1 VSEVAESPSP
11 IVALSGVRKTF
22 DRGRVT
28 VLREIDLTVQRGS
41 FVAITGA
48 SGCGKSTLLHLIAAL
63 DRPTTGT
70 ICVDGRDLA
79 HRHDLNRYRRS
90 IGLVFQLHN
99 LLPHLAAVENVEL
112 ALFGTHRSAGERH
125 EMAGA
130 MLERLGIGAMAAR
143 APTRLSGGERQR
155 VAIARAL
162 AGEPTLLL
170 ADEPTA
176 NLDHDAVAVVLALFD
191 QLRRER
197 QMTVVM
203 VTHDTAAA
211 AAAERRLELRGGR
224 LHE

>member
-1 VSEVAESPSP
+1 
-11 IVALSGVRKTF
+11 
-22 DRGRVT
+22 VT
-28 VLREIDLTVQRGS
+28 VLREIELTVQRGS

-48 SGCGKSTLLHLIAAL
+48 SGCGKSTLLHLLAAL

-70 ICVDGRDLA
+70 ICIDGCDLA

-99 LLPHLAAVENVEL
+99 LLPHLAARENVEL
-112 ALFGTHRSAGERH
+112 ALFGTHRSAGERR
-125 EMAGA
+125 EVAGA
-130 MLERLGIGAMAAR
+130 MLDRLGMGATAER

-176 NLDHDAVAVVLALFD
+176 HLDHDAVDVVLTLFD
-191 QLRRER
+191 RLRSER

-203 VTHDTAAA
+203 VTHDATVA
-211 AAAERRLELRGGR
+211 AAAERRLELRDGR
-224 LHE
+224 LYE

>member
-1 VSEVAESPSP
+1 MSEVTEVSPP
-11 IVALSGVRKTF
+11 AIEVTGVHKSF

-28 VLREIDLTVQRGS
+28 VLSDIDLTVQRGS

-48 SGCGKSTLLHLIAAL
+48 SGCGKSTLLHLLAAL

-70 ICVDGRDLA
+70 ICIDGRDLA

-112 ALFGTHRSAGERH
+112 ALFGTHRSAGERR
-125 EMAGA
+125 EAAAA
-130 MLERLGIGAMAAR
+130 MLERLGMGAMAGR

-176 NLDHDAVAVVLALFD
+176 NLDHDAVDVVLTLFD
-191 QLRRER
+191 RLRLDR

-203 VTHDTAAA
+203 VTHDVAVA
-211 AAAERRLELRGGR
+211 AAAERRLELRNGR
-224 LHE
+224 LYE